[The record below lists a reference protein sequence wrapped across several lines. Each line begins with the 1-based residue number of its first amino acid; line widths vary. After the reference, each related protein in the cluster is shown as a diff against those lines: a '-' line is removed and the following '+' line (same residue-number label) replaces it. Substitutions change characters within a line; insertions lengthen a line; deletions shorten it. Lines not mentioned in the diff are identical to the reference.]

1 MLKGTNKV
9 QTTLTVPK
17 TMFRMRLVAA
27 LSNIPD
33 NMGVGWVGVGDVGKV
48 EYFDMWCTF
57 DSCLYISG
65 KDNRKWTSFRKL

>member
-33 NMGVGWVGVGDVGKV
+33 NMGVGWGGVGG
-48 EYFDMWCTF
+48 C
-57 DSCLYISG
+57 
-65 KDNRKWTSFRKL
+65 RKS